1 MGHTVVIHSPGEG
14 HLCCSWALAVVTGA
28 AVSVGLPSV
37 WTRVPALSGSPRG
50 GTVGLGA
57 DFGRAAE
64 AALLPFLN
72 DFLLCDIFPF
82 GFKLLLFS

>member
-1 MGHTVVIHSPGEG
+1 MGHAVVIRSSREG
-14 HLCCSWALAVVTGA
+14 HLCCSWALAAVTDA
-28 AVSVGLPSV
+28 AVNVGLPSV

-64 AALLPFLN
+64 AASLPFLN
-72 DFLLCDIFPF
+72 DFLLCIIFPF